1 MNESIRVREVR
12 LIDFDGS
19 QIGIVPIDDA
29 RRRARE
35 RSLDLVEVAPDARPP
50 VCRIMDFGKFLYQQK
65 KKAQEAKKKQRTT
78 QIKEVKF
85 RPGIDQHDYE
95 VKLRNMTRFLGEGDK
110 VKMTIQFRGRE
121 MARTDRGRS
130 LVDRVAED
138 VAELGVLESVPEMA
152 GRRMHVV
159 FGPARRKK

>member
-1 MNESIRVREVR
+1 
-12 LIDFDGS
+12 
-19 QIGIVPIDDA
+19 
-29 RRRARE
+29 
-35 RSLDLVEVAPDARPP
+35 
-50 VCRIMDFGKFLYQQK
+50 MDFGKFLYQQK